1 MSPVRGDWRSRL
13 QSAVAPLDRG
23 VRGLHVNNFRPADQ
37 YALRPGRTAAVL
49 VPVLDLDQPE
59 LVLTLRAKHLAN
71 HAGQVSFPGG
81 AAEDG
86 DATAVATALREAHE
100 EIGLHPGDVRPV
112 GFLDRFDTI
121 SDYRVLPVVGLVSPP
136 AAWKIDASEVD
147 QVFTLPLEVA
157 LDRARYQEQ
166 HGRHQQQEFVYHSLE
181 WQGHLIWG
189 LTAAMIRNLL
199 DRMESA

>member
-1 MSPVRGDWRSRL
+1 MSPVSGDWRARL
-13 QSAVAPLDRG
+13 QQAVAPLERG
-23 VRGLHVNNFRPADQ
+23 VRGLQVNNFRPADE
-37 YALRPGRTAAVL
+37 YAVRPGRTAAVL
-49 VPVLDLDQPE
+49 VPVLDLEQPE
-59 LVLTLRAKHLAN
+59 LVLTLRARHLAN

-86 DATAVATALREAHE
+86 DSTAVTTALREAHE
-100 EIGLHPGDVRPV
+100 EIGLEPGQVKPI

-121 SDYRVLPVVGLVSPP
+121 SDYRVLPVVGLVRPP
-136 AAWKIDASEVD
+136 DKWTIDPEEVD

-157 LDRARYQEQ
+157 LDRARYKEQ
-166 HGRHQQQEFVYHSLE
+166 TARRNEQTFVYHSLE

-199 DRMESA
+199 SRMESL